1 MHLADGVGV
10 QGVTRAVDVAAYNRT
25 LQIGGAPPERL
36 EEPLTQS
43 QDIPGYVSRKR
54 LARRA
59 RHKGNS
65 DETDVGQSVVA
76 MRKGR
81 IAKRYHWL
89 YRLGAIGSM
98 PAGPLTPA
106 ENLVKAPPK
115 CRAFFHSLALKY
127 RNLLRAAPPKVR
139 ENPGK
144 GLLLPCLERIGEGA
158 LAGQVA
164 VDHGDIEPSPL
175 LQQLQIAVLVRVHVR
190 QTDHIE
196 SVVTFTASPAS
207 GTLRVCSPCFIRM
220 PGTLRM
226 PPAGKSVGS
235 TATSGCGMT
244 GLHGPAKRFRLSSK
258 HGGRRIPDQND
269 DGAQMGTMRG

>member
-1 MHLADGVGV
+1 
-10 QGVTRAVDVAAYNRT
+10 
-25 LQIGGAPPERL
+25 
-36 EEPLTQS
+36 
-43 QDIPGYVSRKR
+43 
-54 LARRA
+54 
-59 RHKGNS
+59 
-65 DETDVGQSVVA
+65 
-76 MRKGR
+76 
-81 IAKRYHWL
+81 
-89 YRLGAIGSM
+89 M

-106 ENLVKAPPK
+106 ENKAPQN
-115 CRAFFHSLALKY
+115 AVHFFIRWHSNIGIYCGPRPQRYVRTLARGYCFHASNASAKARLPDKPFSMAKDG
-127 RNLLRAAPPKVR
+127 AAV
-139 ENPGK
+139 
-144 GLLLPCLERIGEGA
+144 
-158 LAGQVA
+158 VA

-175 LQQLQIAVLVRVHVR
+175 LQQLHIAVLVRVHVR

-196 SVVTFTASPAS
+196 AVVTFTASPAS

-244 GLHGPAKRFRLSSK
+244 GLHGPAKRFRLSAK